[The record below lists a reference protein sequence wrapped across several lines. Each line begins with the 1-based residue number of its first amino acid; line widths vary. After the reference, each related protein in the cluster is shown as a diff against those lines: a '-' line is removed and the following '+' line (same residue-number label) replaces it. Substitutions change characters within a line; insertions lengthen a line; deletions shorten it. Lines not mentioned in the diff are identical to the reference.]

1 MDLQWLKP
9 VLGRPAPFTTVY
21 LDSTAADT
29 AGGTDSLDRWRSLR
43 RELEEQGAPVSVME
57 DIGELVAQPTGV
69 AGAHGR
75 VIIADSEGVVIDR
88 ILADAPAQSQATLGP
103 VPVLLSAAQAGDES
117 TRFLLVEVDR
127 QGADLSW
134 SDWSGLKVAE
144 SDVVEG
150 DHDVLHKVREGGTA
164 QRRMETRAHDSWERN
179 AQAIA
184 AELDKQVSERSPEL
198 VLLTGDI
205 RAVGLVR
212 DALGQHARERLVV
225 VPGGSRADG
234 VNKEAFQANVAE
246 ALRTHRDQRRQQ
258 VLEQYRTGRG
268 RGEGAVTAL
277 ADVVDVLR
285 RGQVQELLFDTTAR
299 MDGSTL
305 REARLWIGPEPLELA
320 VTQEEL
326 ESMGAQGGAGLVPA
340 DVALVRAAVAQDA
353 GLTFVEDGAVELMD
367 GVGAVLRWSDG
378 STPSVSVPSQSA
390 DTGRLR
396 GAV

>member
-9 VLGRPAPFTTVY
+9 LLGRPAPFTTVY

-29 AGGTDSLDRWRSLR
+29 AGGTDSLDRWRALR
-43 RELEEQGAPVSVME
+43 RDLEQQGAPVSVME

-69 AGAHGR
+69 LGSHGR
-75 VIIADSEGVVIDR
+75 VIIADGEGVVVDR
-88 ILADAPAQSQATLGP
+88 ILSASPAQSQATLGP
-103 VPVLLSAAQAGDES
+103 VPELLPAAQAGDEG

-144 SDVVEG
+144 SEVVEG
-150 DHDVLHKVREGGTA
+150 DHDVLHKVREGGTS
-164 QRRMETRAHDSWERN
+164 QRRMETRAEDSWERN
-179 AQAIA
+179 AQSIA
-184 AELDKQVSERSPEL
+184 AELDRQVSERSPEL

-212 DALGQHARERLVV
+212 EAVGHHVRERLVV

-234 VNKEAFQANVAE
+234 VNKEAFQANVE
-246 ALRTHRDQRRQQ
+246 ETLRQHRARRKEH
-258 VLEQYRTGRG
+258 VLEQYRIGHG
-268 RGEGAVTAL
+268 RGEGAVTTL
-277 ADVVDVLR
+277 GDVVDVLR
-285 RGQVQELLFDTTAR
+285 RGQVQELIFAAGALQP
-299 MDGSTL
+299 GSVL
-305 REARLWIGPEPLELA
+305 REARLWIDKDPLEIA
-320 VTQEEL
+320 VTREEL
-326 ESMGAQGGAGLVPA
+326 EAMGAGADGGLVQA

-353 GLTFVEDGAVELMD
+353 GLTFADDGSVDLTD

-378 STPSVSVPSQSA
+378 STPSTSVPSQSA

-396 GAV
+396 SVG

>member
-69 AGAHGR
+69 AGTHGR

-164 QRRMETRAHDSWERN
+164 QRRMETRAQDSWERN

-246 ALRTHRDQRRQQ
+246 ALRTHRDRRRQQ
-258 VLEQYRTGRG
+258 VLSQYRTGRG

-353 GLTFVEDGAVELMD
+353 GLTFVDDGAVELMD